1 MRTFSLLIFVLIILF
16 GSCTKTPAP
25 LTREEVITVIRKFDE
40 GWRHKNMKEV
50 DEVLAPAYIYFT
62 QSGGTFSRD
71 SVVATAGSANYVL
84 EDMSRSSYDVE
95 LFENTAVVS
104 TRWQGKGIYHGIPFN
119 EDQRCSITILKHHD
133 KIEILSEHCTPIK
146 AVSLF
151 H

>member
-1 MRTFSLLIFVLIILF
+1 MRSLYYVLFSFIILF
-16 GSCTKTPAP
+16 ASCTKTPAP
-25 LTREEVITVIRKFDE
+25 LTREEVISVIRKFDN

-50 DEVLAPAYIYFT
+50 DAVLAPAYVYFT

-71 SVVATAGSANYVL
+71 SVVATAGSVNYSLV
-84 EDMSRSSYDVE
+84 DMSRSAYDVE

-104 TRWQGKGIYHGIPFN
+104 TRWQGKGLYHGTAFD
-119 EDQRCSITILKHHD
+119 EDQRCSITIIKHHD

>member
-1 MRTFSLLIFVLIILF
+1 MKNLSFAMFSIVILF
-16 GSCTKTPAP
+16 ASCVKTNAP
-25 LTREEVITVIRKFDE
+25 LTREEVISVIRKFDE

-50 DEVLAPAYIYFT
+50 DAVLAPAYVYFT

-71 SVVATAGSANYVL
+71 SVVATSGSVNYTL
-84 EDMSRSSYDVE
+84 QDMSRSAYDVE

-104 TRWQGKGIYHGIPFN
+104 TRWQGKGSYHGTAFN